1 MKQATKTAAPTAPAK
16 TSPAVKTKP
25 ESKAKLETQA
35 KAPAKIKSATE
46 PKKASAVKR
55 APDTGEI
62 QTMIATAAYY
72 RAQKRDFME
81 GFEQE
86 DWLMAEQEIN
96 QLLSA

>member
-1 MKQATKTAAPTAPAK
+1 MKQVTKTAAPTAPEK
-16 TSPAVKTKP
+16 TRPAVKAKP
-25 ESKAKLETQA
+25 ETKAKLETQT
-35 KAPAKIKSATE
+35 KTPEKIKPAAA
-46 PKKASAVKR
+46 PKKNGLLQH
-55 APDTGEI
+55 APDAVEI

-72 RAQKRDFME
+72 RAQKRNFMA